1 MAENT
6 NPYVPEKVK
15 DKYSGD
21 SLKEGSYGF
30 PSDEIPTSEKLTASY
45 ARKYA
50 EAIFS
55 QYIGNNTMVSYSAV
69 YDMIINR
76 QYGAGLQS
84 IGKYQKQLLFGAN
97 DQFSNTAGN
106 PASSSVNQSAREGQ
120 MNINWDVISQIPK
133 LKRIFTG
140 MVENSIFDTTS
151 TAIDEKSGLEREQR
165 MWEMWLDKMAGPAL
179 AEIAELAGGMP
190 PEQSYVPE
198 DIEELK
204 AYRDMGGIKLA
215 TEIAFEKAL
224 KAAFYES
231 DYDREI
237 QVRMAE
243 DLFENNI
250 CAVRDEVDPYTQ
262 KVKARYVDP
271 TRYIGQYTRRS
282 GYNDTVFAGELI
294 EVSIK
299 EVAAKTHLT
308 EDQIAAVSNTYNNW
322 NGNVTWNTA
331 ANPLYTDL
339 ASAPYNMNLNFNLQ
353 QFKVSVMD
361 VEWISKDINTKVKK
375 KDRNGIE
382 RYLDDN
388 KGDLRIEKF
397 QVFKA
402 KWVVGTDIVYDY
414 GYAYD
419 IPYDKVSKRP
429 QLSYHVVRVPGRS
442 MVQMMIPLADMYCLN
457 WYKFQNALV
466 KAPPSGLAV
475 EFQSLQNVYMG
486 GNKLSVPDVIK
497 LRANTGYWLYKSTN
511 PFGKVNTG
519 SRPFEAVEGG
529 IGRQFDE
536 FVRCFDLFEGLA
548 QKITGFTDVAAAQ
561 NVGDRSAVRNNEM
574 AYSATA
580 NALKPFFNCLVLAK
594 ERLSRNII
602 KRVQIIAKYNKTG
615 YEAYIPATGQA
626 SMEAIKITSEYS
638 SVDMGIHVEVNNT
651 QQDAQDITQ
660 AAIQSLSPGK
670 DGGQGITMS
679 QFLFIKQMI
688 NSNNL
693 KLARVWLGY
702 LEQRNRKEAAES
714 AQKNIQMQNQGN
726 QESLMVAAAE
736 AEKKAVKDHERE
748 IQKLFYEYLFKHDAA
763 AQGSENEI
771 IQKYA
776 DAILG
781 QMAQSQ
787 QASAQQEIDSQEPS
801 PDSIAM
807 GESMMPENGVL
818 A

>member
-1 MAENT
+1 MAQNT
-6 NPYVPEKVK
+6 NPYVPKSATE
-15 DKYSGD
+15 KYSKGGI
-21 SLKEGSYGF
+21 KESSCGF
-30 PSDEIPTSEKLTASY
+30 PSDEVPTSEKLKPEY

-55 QYIGNNTMVSYSAV
+55 QYVGNNTMVTYSAV

-84 IGKYQKQLLFGAN
+84 IGKYQKQLLFGSN
-97 DQFSNTAGN
+97 DQFSNTMGN
-106 PASSSVNQSAREGQ
+106 PASTNVNQSAREGQ
-120 MNINWDVISQIPK
+120 MNINWDVISQVPK

-140 MVENSIFDTTS
+140 MVEGSIFDTTA
-151 TAIDEKSGLEREQR
+151 TAIDEKSGLEREQQ
-165 MWEMWLDKMAGPAL
+165 MWEMWLDKKAGPAL

-204 AYRDMGGIKLA
+204 AYRDMGGIKLS

-224 KAAFYES
+224 KSVFYES
-231 DYDREI
+231 DYDREV

-243 DLFENNI
+243 DLFENGM
-250 CAVRDEVDPYTQ
+250 CAVKDEVDPYTQ

-271 TRYIGQYTRRS
+271 TRYIGQYARRN
-282 GYNDTVFAGELI
+282 GYNNSVYAGELI

-299 EVAAKTHLT
+299 EVAARTNLT
-308 EDQIAAVSNTYNNW
+308 EDQINAVSSTYNNW
-322 NGNVTWNTA
+322 NGNVTWDTT

-339 ASAPYNMNLNFNLQ
+339 ASAPYNMNLSFNLQ
-353 QFKVSVMD
+353 QFRVSVMD

-382 RYLDDN
+382 RYLEDD
-388 KGDLRIEKF
+388 KGEIKIEKF

-419 IPYDKVSKRP
+419 VPYDKVAKKP

-466 KAPPSGLAV
+466 KAPPAGMAV
-475 EFQSLQNVYMG
+475 EVQSLQNIVIG
-486 GNKLSVPDVIK
+486 GQKLSVPDVIK
-497 LRANTGYWLYKSTN
+497 LRANLGYYPYKSTN

-519 SRPFEAVEGG
+519 ARPFEELQGG

-536 FVRCFDLFEGLA
+536 FVRCFDLFESLA
-548 QKITGFTDVAAAQ
+548 QKITGFTDIAAAQ
-561 NVGDRSAVRNNEM
+561 TVGDRSAVRNNEM

-580 NALKPFFNCLVLAK
+580 NALKPYFNCLVLAK
-594 ERLSRNII
+594 ERLSRNAIR
-602 KRVQIIAKYNKTG
+602 RVQIIAKYNKKG
-615 YEAYIPATGQA
+615 YQAYIPATGQA

-638 SVDMGIHVEVNNT
+638 AAEMGIHIEVNNT

-660 AAIQSLSPGK
+660 AAIQALSPGK

-688 NSNNL
+688 NSNSL

-726 QESLMVAAAE
+726 QEALMIAAKE
-736 AEKKAVKDHERE
+736 AEKKAEKDHERE
-748 IQKLFYEYLFKHDAA
+748 IQKLFYEYLFKHDEAA
-763 AQGSENEI
+763 KGSENAI
-771 IQKYA
+771 IEKYA

-781 QMAQSQ
+781 QMAQEQ
-787 QASAQQEIDSQEPS
+787 QAAAQQQINAQQPS
-801 PDSIAM
+801 PESM
-807 GESMMPENGVL
+807 GVANSMMPPEPQL